1 MNLYFLHSSAAP
13 MTKTFSWLPL
23 ALCSL
28 ALPVSISMA
37 PVQAQVPGFCHS
49 PAGEAKA
56 KLNLLRAAIAGD
68 VEAQQAYDQQVAA
81 DARELQQC
89 RARNWPQN
97 QAIWLRLHE
106 CDLEPGV
113 LDTLLDRIVSR
124 GYNQVYVE
132 VFYNGRVLLPAANNP
147 TTWSSEI
154 RNPKYANRDLLAE
167 TIKKGRARGLK
178 VYAWMFS
185 LNYGHQYGQ
194 RSDRN
199 SVLARNGQGKTSL
212 TLLDYADPN
221 INLDN
226 GDIDRAFVDPYSAQ
240 ARQDYARMLQ
250 AILQRKPDGVLFD
263 YIRYPR
269 QTGGASVSSKLS
281 DLWVFGNSSRQALIN
296 RATNQK
302 GRAVIQHYLQQG
314 SISAGALKSFD
325 SQYPK
330 EKAALWQGR
339 QVPKGKLP
347 PVGVRTTRLNRDLW
361 LLSVAHAY
369 QGIVDYLSIFATTS
383 MRQGVPAGAAFFP
396 DANRRV
402 GQGYDSRMQ
411 PWHRFP
417 KNIEWHAMSYG
428 TCGNTSCIVQQVQ
441 RVLQR
446 ASGAQV
452 KPVIAGRWGQTYR
465 NRPSLEA
472 QMSAIRRVAP
482 QVRTVSHFDFSWQD
496 PQFANAR
503 RSCRV
508 TLLPGE
514 DTRQSS
520 ISP

>member
-1 MNLYFLHSSAAP
+1 
-13 MTKTFSWLPL
+13 MTKKFSWLPL
-23 ALCSL
+23 VLCSL
-28 ALPVSISMA
+28 ALPVSSTMA
-37 PVQAQVPGFCHS
+37 PAQAQVPGFCHS
-49 PAGEAKA
+49 QPGEAKA
-56 KLNLLRAAIAGD
+56 KLKLLRAAIAGD
-68 VEAQQAYDQQVAA
+68 TAAQQAYDQQVAA
-81 DARELQQC
+81 DARDLQQC
-89 RARNWPQN
+89 RSRTWPQN

-132 VFYNGRVLLPAANNP
+132 VFYNGRVLLPSANNP
-147 TTWSSEI
+147 TTWTSEI
-154 RNPKYANRDLLAE
+154 RNPKYAKRDLLAE
-167 TIKKGRARGLK
+167 AIKKGRARGLK

-226 GDIDRAFVDPYSAQ
+226 GDIDRAFVDPYNPQ
-240 ARQDYARMLQ
+240 ARQDYARMLE
-250 AILQRKPDGVLFD
+250 AILQRQPDGVLFD

-302 GRAVIQHYLQQG
+302 GQAVIQHYLQQG
-314 SISAGALKSFD
+314 SISAGTLKSFD
-325 SQYPK
+325 AQYPK

-339 QVPKGKLP
+339 NIPKGKLP
-347 PVGVRTTRLNRDLW
+347 PVGIRATRLNRDLW

-383 MRQGVPAGAAFFP
+383 MR
-396 DANRRV
+396 
-402 GQGYDSRMQ
+402 
-411 PWHRFP
+411 
-417 KNIEWHAMSYG
+417 
-428 TCGNTSCIVQQVQ
+428 
-441 RVLQR
+441 
-446 ASGAQV
+446 
-452 KPVIAGRWGQTYR
+452 
-465 NRPSLEA
+465 
-472 QMSAIRRVAP
+472 
-482 QVRTVSHFDFSWQD
+482 
-496 PQFANAR
+496 
-503 RSCRV
+503 
-508 TLLPGE
+508 
-514 DTRQSS
+514 
-520 ISP
+520 

>member
-1 MNLYFLHSSAAP
+1 
-13 MTKTFSWLPL
+13 MTKKFSWLHL

-28 ALPVSISMA
+28 ALPLSLSA
-37 PVQAQVPGFCHS
+37 SPAQAQVPGFCHS
-49 PAGEAKA
+49 PPGEAKA
-56 KLNLLRAAIAGD
+56 KLKLLRASIAGD
-68 VEAQQAYDQQVAA
+68 AAAQQAYNQQVAA
-81 DARELQQC
+81 DARQLQQC
-89 RARNWPQN
+89 RSRNWPQN

-147 TTWSSEI
+147 TTWASEI

-167 TIKKGRARGLK
+167 TIKKGRARGLE

-185 LNYGHQYGQ
+185 LNYGHQYAQ
-194 RSDRN
+194 RPDRK
-199 SVLARNGQGKTSL
+199 SAMARNGYGKTSL
-212 TLLDYADPN
+212 TLTDHTDANITLD
-221 INLDN
+221 
-226 GDIDRAFVDPYSAQ
+226 GDIDNAFVDPYSNQ

-302 GRAVIQHYLQQG
+302 GQAVIQHYLQQG
-314 SISAGALKSFD
+314 SISAGTLKSFD
-325 SQYPK
+325 TQYPK

-339 QVPKGKLP
+339 NIPKGKLP
-347 PVGVRTTRLNRDLW
+347 PVGIRTTRLNRDLW

-369 QGIVDYLSIFATTS
+369 QGIVDYLSVFATTS
-383 MRQGVPAGAAFFP
+383 MRQGIPAGAAFFP

-402 GQGYDSRMQ
+402 GKGYDSRMQ

-452 KPVIAGRWGQTYR
+452 KPVIAGQWGQTYR

-514 DTRQSS
+514 DDLQSS
-520 ISP
+520 IVP